1 MFYKS
6 VCELCDNLS
15 IKYKILEKTTKLVSI
30 QVGGTASLVVF
41 PKTISQF
48 VSLLNVISLNN
59 HKYFVLGNGTNTYFS
74 DENFDGILIVTKQ
87 INKCYV
93 DNEQLIA
100 ECGTLLFD
108 CCELALKNALSG
120 LEFAYGIPATIGG
133 ALFMNASAFGSSIS
147 TVVKKTLVYDTS
159 LFKTYYIFDNE
170 HLFDEKK
177 SIFSSKKHLIVLETV
192 FELKDGLKSDIE
204 SQMNTYLR
212 KRISSQPL
220 EFPSAGSVFKKP
232 KNDHA
237 SRLIDLAKL
246 KGVRVGG
253 AEVSKKHAGFIINV
267 GKAKAKD
274 IQSLISIIKE
284 RIYNEFKVKLEE
296 EIIFVE

>member
-1 MFYKS
+1 MVYKS

-15 IKYKILEKTTKLVSI
+15 IEYKIFEKTTKLVSI
-30 QVGGTASLVVF
+30 QVGGTASLVVY
-41 PKTISQF
+41 PKTINQF
-48 VSLLNVISLNN
+48 VRILDVVLLRK
-59 HKYFVLGNGTNTYFS
+59 HKHYILGNGTNTYFS
-74 DENFDGILIVTKQ
+74 DKNFNGILIVTKR

-108 CCELALKNALSG
+108 CCELALKNSLSG
-120 LEFAYGIPATIGG
+120 MEFAYGIPATIGG
-133 ALFMNASAFGSSIS
+133 ALYMNASAFGSSIS

-159 LFKTYYIFDNE
+159 LFKTYYIFDDE
-170 HLFDEKK
+170 HLFEEKK
-177 SIFSSKKHLIVLETV
+177 SVFSDKKHLIVLETV
-192 FELKDGLKSDIE
+192 FELKRGLKFNIE
-204 SQMNTYLR
+204 SLMNTYLT
-212 KRISSQPL
+212 KRISTQPL

-232 KNDHA
+232 KNNHA
-237 SRLIDLAKL
+237 SQLIDLAGL
-246 KGVRVGG
+246 KGTRVGG

-267 GKAKAKD
+267 GEAKAND